1 MCPISSS
8 ISLSGVLMRLAS
20 VANVLDRMQELQ
32 KLWDDALVDAAKVKA
47 AKENTADYGDVQHSI
62 REEFSDEIDEWA
74 RSGMRENEQFVLG
87 STGPVLQ
94 GLGAIESDIF
104 MNGDKIKKILTDH
117 PEMTLTEIKKIPKIL
132 EDPAIVLKSK
142 TRKNSIVVFGTYK
155 AVNQKPFLASMDLR
169 PMERGFAIDDM
180 QKVTSAY
187 TKTETLRKT
196 AEENGRDFLLSSEVL
211 FADKK
216 RTASVLR
223 PMGIYAPME
232 LLRSGYVG
240 SITYRG
246 GKVNIEGV
254 PFSSVFRENG
264 ADGAQFSLREPVEQ
278 VRDLVAVH
286 GLTEQNLR
294 GALALGGLPMPSIA
308 VVKAAQ
314 GHSKY
319 GPISMVFG
327 RESID
332 PQVDPRNKIYGGD
345 AYTPTAPAVEYPVNY
360 DRMRA
365 MENQISELSK

>member
-1 MCPISSS
+1 M
-8 ISLSGVLMRLAS
+8 
-20 VANVLDRMQELQ
+20 LDRMVELQ
-32 KLWDDALVDAAKVKA
+32 KFWDDALVDAAKTRA
-47 AKENTADYGDVQHSI
+47 AKENAADHGGVQHSI

-94 GLGAIESDIF
+94 GLGAIKSDIY
-104 MNGDKIKKILTDH
+104 MNGDKIKKILSDH
-117 PEMTLTEIKKIPKIL
+117 PEMTLAEIKKIPKIL

-240 SITYRG
+240 SITCRG
-246 GKVNIEGV
+246 GKVHSKRQGKERLQWAAWRNGV
-254 PFSSVFRENG
+254 RRMDVSKRLF
-264 ADGAQFSLREPVEQ
+264 
-278 VRDLVAVH
+278 H
-286 GLTEQNLR
+286 GLRWEIL
-294 GALALGGLPMPSIA
+294 
-308 VVKAAQ
+308 
-314 GHSKY
+314 
-319 GPISMVFG
+319 
-327 RESID
+327 
-332 PQVDPRNKIYGGD
+332 
-345 AYTPTAPAVEYPVNY
+345 
-360 DRMRA
+360 
-365 MENQISELSK
+365 